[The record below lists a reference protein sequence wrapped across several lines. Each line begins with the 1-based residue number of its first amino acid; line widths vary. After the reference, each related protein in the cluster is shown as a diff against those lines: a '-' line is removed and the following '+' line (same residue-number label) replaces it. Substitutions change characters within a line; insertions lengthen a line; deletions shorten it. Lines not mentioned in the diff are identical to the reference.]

1 MNSIIGFSNLLSA
14 EQVDED
20 QKMEFIRYIQS
31 SGKIL
36 LNLID
41 DIIDIAKIE
50 AGAIKIKQARCEP
63 KRMIHELISTFEGY
77 KLSMGKQ
84 DIAIR
89 CNMPTEEIVFKTD
102 PFRLRQILTNLISNA
117 IKYTEKGSVTIEFNI
132 KSDRF
137 IEFSVEDTGLG
148 MTKEEMNV
156 IFSKFQRTSISEEKN
171 ISGTGLGLTIS
182 KNLVELLGG
191 QMWVTSIPG
200 EGTRFWF
207 NLPFT
212 RIFDTSIISQSYK
225 ENEGNKYYNW
235 KGRTIL
241 VAEDDDNSFIY
252 LKEILIRT
260 NVGIVHAVNGKEA
273 IEAVKL
279 TGSIDLILMD
289 IQMPIMDGYSAAKEI
304 KKIRPGVPIIAQ
316 TAYAMDG
323 DKEKSILAGCDDYLT
338 KPIDPAKLLDK
349 ISQFLP
355 SVVENRKKEP
365 VESEN
370 NLITD
375 PKKEKE

>member
-1 MNSIIGFSNLLSA
+1 
-14 EQVDED
+14 
-20 QKMEFIRYIQS
+20 
-31 SGKIL
+31 
-36 LNLID
+36 
-41 DIIDIAKIE
+41 
-50 AGAIKIKQARCEP
+50 
-63 KRMIHELISTFEGY
+63 
-77 KLSMGKQ
+77 
-84 DIAIR
+84 
-89 CNMPTEEIVFKTD
+89 
-102 PFRLRQILTNLISNA
+102 
-117 IKYTEKGSVTIEFNI
+117 
-132 KSDRF
+132 
-137 IEFSVEDTGLG
+137 
-148 MTKEEMNV
+148 
-156 IFSKFQRTSISEEKN
+156 
-171 ISGTGLGLTIS
+171 
-182 KNLVELLGG
+182 
-191 QMWVTSIPG
+191 MWVTSIPG

-260 NVGIVHAVNGKEA
+260 NAGIVHAVNGKEA